1 MEQDGWVSVYSTDM
15 PYKAELIKQ
24 ILFDEQIVSF
34 ILNQQ
39 DSTYLFGNI
48 EICVK
53 PGDVIRA
60 KHILNNIDL

>member
-1 MEQDGWVSVYSTDM
+1 MDGSWVTVYSTDQL
-15 PYKAELIKQ
+15 YKAELIKQ
-24 ILFDEQIVSF
+24 ILSDQQIIAF
-34 ILNQQ
+34 ILDQQ

-60 KHILNNIDL
+60 KHILENTDL